1 MTTTDAHIAPLSNP
15 THSAARARRLDAI
28 ALAGLAG
35 FVLALF
41 GRLVF
46 TNRVLANG
54 DVWTYF
60 TPYRDFAA
68 AALRAGHLPL
78 WNPYL
83 FLGAPFLANSQ
94 AAVFYPLHWPLAW
107 LSTSR
112 AIVWS
117 IALHVWLGGAFT
129 YGWLRRGLGMRPL
142 AAWLGGIVFAG
153 SGFIGGHVGQ
163 INQLNAYAWFPAL
176 LWALTSLRAPAADLL
191 TLPWRHAQVGRDFGE
206 LSRAAVASA
215 VKPTAAI
222 GAIFALQLFAG
233 HTQAWYISAIGA
245 GLYALAGVWAVE
257 TAATAAKS
265 AVADYRQPPKGG
277 SVVVAATAVARRLN
291 RYLRSPISNLQSLI
305 SRLPSFLPR
314 AWPLL
319 ILALGLVIGVGLAA
333 VQLLPTLEL
342 SALSPRANG
351 LTYREVVSFSL
362 KPQWLP
368 WALLPAYGQN
378 LAARFGSAGFAEYV
392 AYIGFSGLLL
402 GAWGA
407 RQAGRWRWPLLI
419 LALGGLAL
427 AVGAYNPLY
436 YLAYRLIP
444 GWALFRAPAR
454 WLLLYTAGMAGLV
467 ALGADALQASRRP
480 LAPWLALAA
489 AAILVAELLA
499 ASSLLPHTK
508 ATAPEAVT
516 SWRNAPAY
524 LRSEPG
530 LWRFLSMSG
539 ITYDP
544 GDQAEL
550 TSLFAGQLDA
560 EAMYDLIVASKQKE
574 IVAPNL
580 PLFWRLPSVDGYDGG
595 VLPLARYVELQRLFV
610 PDDQLVPDGRLREQ
624 LRRVPSAPL
633 LDLVNARFIVTDKV
647 FDVWVDGVYYDLQ
660 FSAELPAG
668 AVWRQAWRVDQS
680 FEATGLGV
688 MSHLDGAAALPD
700 GAPVATVRVK
710 GYDGQQTD
718 FVLRAGQ
725 DTAEGAWHS
734 GEANHPQARVGHPWR
749 DHADGQDYLTIL
761 TLTVPSQIAAIEVT
775 GAADTGRFVLQ
786 AISLI
791 DARSSASQALITPG
805 QGDFQRVHSGDVKI
819 YDKRDVLPRVYVVPA
834 AHVIEAANA
843 DAALAALRQ
852 PGFAPDQVVVL
863 ETGRTAPAAA
873 GQDGQ
878 EAGHALIERYAPEQ
892 VVISATL
899 TAPGILVLSDAN
911 FPGWHATVD
920 GAPARIEQAN
930 LLFRGLR
937 LPPGMHRITFDY
949 APDSVR
955 LGALI
960 TMATLALV
968 SVLWLW
974 SQRSPRS

>member
-1 MTTTDAHIAPLSNP
+1 MTTPDIQINPLSDP
-15 THSAARARRLDAI
+15 GSASRARWLDAL
-28 ALAGLAG
+28 ALAALAG

-46 TNRVLANG
+46 SNRVLATG

-68 AALRAGHLPL
+68 AALRSGHLPL

-107 LSTSR
+107 LSSAR

-117 IALHVWLGGAFT
+117 MVLHAWLGGAFT
-129 YGWLRRGLGMRPL
+129 YGWLRKGLGLRPL
-142 AAWLGGIVFAG
+142 AAWLGGVVFAG

-176 LWALTSLRAPAADLL
+176 LWALSSLQAPTRAWFVRPWRCTRLARAAASALKPAA
-191 TLPWRHAQVGRDFGE
+191 V
-206 LSRAAVASA
+206 
-215 VKPTAAI
+215 I
-222 GAIFALQLFAG
+222 GVIFALQLFAG

-245 GLYALAGVWAVE
+245 GLYALVASF
-257 TAATAAKS
+257 S
-265 AVADYRQPPKGG
+265 AVRL
-277 SVVVAATAVARRLN
+277 TRRAPFIA
-291 RYLRSPISNLQSLI
+291 SAF
-305 SRLPSFLPR
+305 SFSSFVTR

-319 ILALGLVIGVGLAA
+319 ILALGLMIGLGLAA
-333 VQLLPTLEL
+333 VQLLPTFEL

-378 LAARFGSAGFAEYV
+378 LAARFGSAAFAEYV

-402 GAWGA
+402 AAWGA
-407 RQAGRWRWPLLI
+407 RQARRWRWPLLI

-454 WLLLYTAGMAGLV
+454 WLLLYTAGMAGLAGV
-467 ALGADALQASRRP
+467 AVDAIQASPRP
-480 LAPWLALAA
+480 RAQWLALAGA
-489 AAILVAELLA
+489 ALLSAELLI
-499 ASSLLPHTK
+499 ASGLLPHTQP
-508 ATAPEAVT
+508 TAPEAVT

-544 GDQAEL
+544 GDQADL
-550 TSLFAGQLDA
+550 SSLFAGQLDA
-560 EAMYDLIVASKQKE
+560 QALYDLIIASKQKE
-574 IVAPNL
+574 IIAPNL
-580 PLFWRLPSVDGYDGG
+580 PLLWRLPSVDGYDGG

-624 LRRVPSAPL
+624 LRRVPPAAL
-633 LDLVNARFIVTDKV
+633 LDLVNARFIITDKV
-647 FDVWVDGVYYDLQ
+647 FDVWVDNVYYDLQ
-660 FSAELPAG
+660 FSADLPAG
-668 AVWRQAWRVDQS
+668 AVWRQALPADQP
-680 FEATGLGV
+680 FEATALGV
-688 MSHLDGAAALPD
+688 MSHLVGAADLPD
-700 GAPVATVRVK
+700 GAPVATVRIQDR
-710 GYDGQQTD
+710 DGRQTT
-718 FVLRAGQ
+718 FILRAGQ
-725 DTAEGAWHS
+725 DTAEGAWHA
-734 GEANHPQARVGHPWR
+734 GQAAHQQARIGHPWR

-761 TLTVPSQIAAIEVT
+761 PLTAPAQIAALEVT
-775 GAADTGRFVLQ
+775 GAAASGQFVLQ
-786 AISLI
+786 AISLL
-791 DARSSASQALITPG
+791 DARTNASQALITPG
-805 QGDFQRVHSGDVKI
+805 QGDFRRVHSGDVKI
-819 YDKRDVLPRVYVVPA
+819 YEKRDVLPRAYVVSAPG
-834 AHVIEAANA
+834 VIEVA
-843 DAALAALRQ
+843 DAEAALAALRR
-852 PGFAPDQVVVL
+852 PGFTPGQQVVL
-863 ETGRTAPAAA
+863 ETGRQGPSAA
-873 GQDGQ
+873 G
-878 EAGHALIERYAPEQ
+878 EAVSAGGRAEIERYTPEH

-899 TAPGILVLSDAN
+899 TAPGVLVLSDAN
-911 FPGWHATVD
+911 FPGWQATVD
-920 GAPARIEQAN
+920 GAPAQIEQAN

-937 LPPGMHRITFDY
+937 LAPGVHRVTFDY
-949 APDSVR
+949 APASLR
-955 LGALI
+955 QGAGMTL
-960 TMATLALV
+960 ATLALLA
-968 SVLWLW
+968 VLSLW
-974 SQRSPRS
+974 ARAVLRRA

>member
-1 MTTTDAHIAPLSNP
+1 MMMTTTDASIAPLSNP
-15 THSAARARRLDAI
+15 TQGAARARRLDAI
-28 ALAGLAG
+28 ALVGLAG

-68 AALRAGHLPL
+68 AALREGRLPL

-83 FLGAPFLANSQ
+83 FLGVPFLANSQ

-107 LSTSR
+107 LSASR

-117 IALHVWLGGAFT
+117 IALHAWLGGAFT
-129 YGWLRRGLGMRPL
+129 YGWLRRGLGLRPL

-176 LWALTSLRAPAADLL
+176 LWALTSLQAPAADLL
-191 TLPWRHAQVGRDFGE
+191 RRPWRGAQIG
-206 LSRAAVASA
+206 RAAASA
-215 VKPTAAI
+215 VKPAAAI

-245 GLYALAGVWAVE
+245 GLYALTRAVG
-257 TAATAAKS
+257 AS
-265 AVADYRQPPKGG
+265 RP
-277 SVVVAATAVARRLN
+277 
-291 RYLRSPISNLQSLI
+291 SPIPNLQSLV
-305 SRLPSFLPR
+305 SHLPRLLPR
-314 AWPLL
+314 AWPVL
-319 ILALGLVIGVGLAA
+319 ILALGLLIGVGLAA
-333 VQLLPTLEL
+333 VQLLPTFEL

-392 AYIGFSGLLL
+392 AYVGMSGLLL

-467 ALGADALQASRRP
+467 ALGVDALQASRRP
-480 LAPWLALAA
+480 QASWLALAA
-489 AAILVAELLA
+489 AAILVAELLV

-550 TSLFAGQLDA
+550 TGLFAGQLDA

-580 PLFWRLPSVDGYDGG
+580 PLLWRLPGVDGYDGG

-624 LRRVPSAPL
+624 LRRVPSASL

-668 AVWRQAWRVDQS
+668 AVWRQAWPVDRS

-688 MSHLDGAAALPD
+688 MSHLDNAAALPD

-710 GYDGQQTD
+710 GYDDQQTD

-725 DTAEGAWHS
+725 DTAEGAWHR
-734 GEANHPQARVGHPWR
+734 GEANHQLARVGHPWR

-775 GAADTGRFVLQ
+775 GAASDGRFVLQ

-834 AHVIEAANA
+834 AHVIEAADA

-863 ETGRTAPAAA
+863 ETGRTAPAAG
-873 GQDGQ
+873 GQDDQ
-878 EAGHALIERYAPEQ
+878 AAGRALIEHYAPEQ

-899 TAPGILVLSDAN
+899 TAPGVLVLSDAN
-911 FPGWHATVD
+911 FPGWRATVD

-937 LPPGMHRITFDY
+937 LPPGVHRITFDY
-949 APDSVR
+949 APDSIR
-955 LGALI
+955 QGALI
-960 TMATLALV
+960 TLATLVVV
-968 SVLWLW
+968 SLLWLW
-974 SQRSPRS
+974 SHRSPRS